1 MVHRQRVSRGDTLR
15 IRRFRAASTR
25 RRSSRRTTR
34 GQTLVEFAL
43 VFPLFLTLLLSVIE
57 FAFLFNAILAVQFA
71 AQNAALIA
79 AEIGDVPGVGT
90 NLPIADCAILREVER
105 DIGAPASA
113 AQIQSV
119 DIVWADA
126 LTGLSKGSGT
136 TTTTTY
142 TRGGSK
148 NCVYPDGTSATVPYG
163 FAAPNNY
170 PPVARCNF
178 QTPTTSTC
186 PSTAGLSHT
195 GGPDFIAVTIRY
207 THVFKTPLGTFVPSG
222 SNSLT
227 FSRSNAVR
235 MEPIF

>member
-1 MVHRQRVSRGDTLR
+1 MVQGHRASRGGTLR
-15 IRRFRAASTR
+15 ILGLGAASTR
-25 RRSSRRTTR
+25 RRRSRRATR

-71 AQNAALIA
+71 AQNAALVA
-79 AEIGDVPGVGT
+79 AEIGDVPGTAG
-90 NLPIADCAILREVER
+90 NLAIADCAILREVDR

-126 LTGLSKGSGT
+126 LTGTSKGTGS

-142 TRGGSK
+142 TRGGTS
-148 NCVYPDGTSATVPYG
+148 NCVYPDGTSGTVAYG
-163 FAAPNNY
+163 APSPNNY
-170 PPVARCNF
+170 PPVSRCNF

-186 PSTAGLSHT
+186 PATAGMAHT
-195 GGPDFIAVTIRY
+195 GGPDFIAVNIRY
-207 THVFKTPLGTFVPSG
+207 THVFKTPLGGFVQSVG
-222 SNSLT
+222 GSLT